1 MVWQYINFY
10 TCYIKK
16 GLLLT
21 IIRTRGLVEN
31 QMMCCCQ
38 SQIAIDYMKFCIN
51 PLWLV
56 YVPAPLL
63 PPPPPPAP
71 PLLSHTLRLSLPV
84 SILTRG
90 TQGCPKTISLDKIF
104 GIHLFWKSFQTSFF
118 LPLCVRALFAT
129 PSAKNALLF
138 STVQWPKNLFRI
150 FPCYNFFH
158 PLPNECQLFMP
169 KDFWDLP
176 V

>member
-1 MVWQYINFY
+1 
-10 TCYIKK
+10 
-16 GLLLT
+16 
-21 IIRTRGLVEN
+21 
-31 QMMCCCQ
+31 MMCCCQ
-38 SQIAIDYMKFCIN
+38 SQIAIDYMKSCIN

-56 YVPAPLL
+56 YVLAPLL
-63 PPPPPPAP
+63 PPPLRQSP

-104 GIHLFWKSFQTSFF
+104 GIHLFENLPKPPFFCRSTPVHFCNTFCQKCSPFFHCPSTREFF
-118 LPLCVRALFAT
+118 LFFRSLQ
-129 PSAKNALLF
+129 LF
-138 STVQWPKNLFRI
+138 S
-150 FPCYNFFH
+150 
-158 PLPNECQLFMP
+158 PLPNECQLFVP